1 MGRLRDLRDV
11 VLEILESL
19 LRYLPFYSTW
29 IWKGRRGLD
38 ALRRDNC
45 EVVLRLWPPLAFV
58 SDPEAN
64 YQLGLLYASGRCVDQ
79 DMAKAE
85 ELMLKA
91 ASWEHRAAIGWFK
104 CRASAGDANAQF
116 LLAQLEFYG
125 LTRLS
130 IFRLRSARR
139 AEQLLQSACKQGHAD
154 ALALWGLWNFGGYE
168 QHRRRLARFLLNRRW
183 SARLIFLL
191 PPMNQ
196 AKAMSLLEESVRLGS
211 LSGMICLAEFYE
223 KGFDL
228 PPNPA
233 KAFHLMKEA
242 AQRGDAYAQLGL
254 AQYYWDGVGTE
265 VDREQARR
273 WFDAAKAKITKDMG
287 CNAHRHLVWRL
298 MEGVG
303 CEPDL
308 VQAYYW
314 ALVTERRFPRQVT
327 QSDKRKLR
335 KKMTKEQIREA
346 ERLLERDDLAA

>member
-1 MGRLRDLRDV
+1 MGLFAGIKV
-11 VLEILESL
+11 GALEIFESV
-19 LRYLPFYSTW
+19 LRSLPLYSSRM
-29 IWKGRRGLD
+29 WKGRRGLD
-38 ALRRDNC
+38 ALKRDDC
-45 EVVLRLWPPLAFV
+45 EAALELWRPLA
-58 SDPEAN
+58 SDEDPEAN

-104 CRASAGDANAQF
+104 RRAGAGDANAQF

-139 AEQLLQSACKQGHAD
+139 AEQLLQSACEQGHAD
-154 ALALWGLWNFGGYE
+154 ALALWGLCNFGGYE

-183 SARLIFLL
+183 SARLFFLL

-211 LSGMICLAEFYE
+211 LSGMICLADFYE

-287 CNAHRHLVWRL
+287 SNAHRHLVWRL

-303 CEPDL
+303 CQRDL

-314 ALVTERRFPRQVT
+314 AQVTERRFPRQVT
-327 QSDKRKLR
+327 GTDRRKLR
-335 KKMTKEQIREA
+335 RKMTKEQIREA
-346 ERLLERDDLAA
+346 ERLLERGDLAA